1 MKKYILILIISFFAI
16 RCQNNDPSFI
26 KKTEAQVGIIE
37 GNDAKSQIMNAFNDA
52 YLSNDMTGQSA
63 IFTEDAIANVN
74 SQEMAINDMIAAF
87 MGGRESYENITNE
100 ERTTATFILD
110 SGDVYT
116 STWFTWGGTSKST
129 GVTLSN
135 PVHASFKWEGDKVA
149 SVSYIFDSSEYVAN
163 MGSPE

>member
-1 MKKYILILIISFFAI
+1 
-16 RCQNNDPSFI
+16 
-26 KKTEAQVGIIE
+26 
-37 GNDAKSQIMNAFNDA
+37 
-52 YLSNDMTGQSA
+52 
-63 IFTEDAIANVN
+63 
-74 SQEMAINDMIAAF
+74 MAINDMIAAF

-110 SGDVYT
+110 NGDVYT

>member
-16 RCQNNDPSFI
+16 SCQNNDPSFI

-87 MGGRESYENITNE
+87 MGGRKSY
-100 ERTTATFILD
+100 
-110 SGDVYT
+110 
-116 STWFTWGGTSKST
+116 
-129 GVTLSN
+129 
-135 PVHASFKWEGDKVA
+135 
-149 SVSYIFDSSEYVAN
+149 
-163 MGSPE
+163 

>member
-1 MKKYILILIISFFAI
+1 MRKYILILIISFFAI
-16 RCQNNDPSFI
+16 SCQNNDPSFV

-37 GNDAKSQIMNAFNDA
+37 GNDAKSQIMNSFNDA
-52 YLSNDMTGQSA
+52 YLSNDMTGQAA
-63 IFTEDAIANVN
+63 IFSEDAIANVN
-74 SQEMAINDMIAAF
+74 SQEMAINDMIVAF
-87 MGGRESYENITNE
+87 MRGRESYENITND

-116 STWFTWGGTSKST
+116 STWFTWGGTSNST